1 MTEGSPGWPSLV
13 RRRLTEHIDITRSLL
28 EDDASIELIVAMATA
43 LADAVRTGNKVLI
56 FGNGGSA
63 ADAQHL
69 AAELVGRFLVDR
81 RPFPALALADASAA
95 VTAIGNDYGY
105 QHVFARQVEG
115 LGAPGDVAIALST
128 SGRSANVIQA
138 LRTARSRG
146 LVTMALTGA
155 DDSQLGEISDF
166 CLRMPT
172 SETPRVQECYMVAAH
187 TMCELVEASIV
198 SCDAA

>member
-1 MTEGSPGWPSLV
+1 MTDESPDGPSLV
-13 RRRLTEHIDITRSLL
+13 RKRLAEHIDTTRLL
-28 EDDASIELIVAMATA
+28 LDDEVSIELIVAMATA
-43 LADAVRTGNKVLI
+43 VADAVRTGNKVLI

-69 AAELVGRFLVDR
+69 AAELVGRFLLDR
-81 RPFPALALADASAA
+81 RPFPALALADSSAA
-95 VTAIGNDYGY
+95 VTAIGNDYEY

-115 LGAPGDVAIALST
+115 LGAPGDVAIGIST

-138 LRTARSRG
+138 LRMARSKG

-155 DDSQLGEISDF
+155 GQSQLAEVSDF

-187 TMCELVEASIV
+187 TMCELVEAAIV
-198 SCDAA
+198 SSDAG

>member
-1 MTEGSPGWPSLV
+1 MTEGVADGRAWSAGA
-13 RRRLTEHIDITRSLL
+13 LTEHIDITRRLL

-115 LGAPGDVAIALST
+115 LGAPGDIAIAIST

-138 LRTARSRG
+138 LRTARSR
-146 LVTMALTGA
+146 
-155 DDSQLGEISDF
+155 
-166 CLRMPT
+166 
-172 SETPRVQECYMVAAH
+172 
-187 TMCELVEASIV
+187 AS
-198 SCDAA
+198 